1 MSSSKEI
8 SQFSLLDEIFNLLV
22 QIIAFVRVMPMVP
35 VEAAILVPIALV
47 GISLY
52 FLWPL
57 QRRIVLDLYKNLFI
71 RHVQGRILLIP
82 YRRACLVVLVFLFS
96 RLSLLWTRTLFR
108 MTQTISFHSLS
119 PFPLL
124 GYNRIFYIL
133 KILG

>member
-52 FLWPL
+52 FL
-57 QRRIVLDLYKNLFI
+57 
-71 RHVQGRILLIP
+71 
-82 YRRACLVVLVFLFS
+82 
-96 RLSLLWTRTLFR
+96 
-108 MTQTISFHSLS
+108 
-119 PFPLL
+119 
-124 GYNRIFYIL
+124 
-133 KILG
+133 

>member
-57 QRRIVLDLYKNLFI
+57 QRRIVLDLHKNLFK
-71 RHVQGRILLIP
+71 RHVQGRVLQIP
-82 YRRACLVVLVFLFS
+82 Y
-96 RLSLLWTRTLFR
+96 
-108 MTQTISFHSLS
+108 
-119 PFPLL
+119 
-124 GYNRIFYIL
+124 
-133 KILG
+133 